1 MGLFRKKNHDT
12 PPPASAVDPAE
23 LASLRAEMATLQRR
37 LDASER
43 SKTVLEERVEELG
56 DRLTEQRLTTGAQPT
71 STPPPTP
78 PPAPASTPTPPPPV
92 SLDETPPIGMIRV
105 DDLAARIDELAAL
118 VDAAS
123 HDAAGDGSDEA
134 TDESAEQLEALRRQ
148 LEAVTNR
155 MDALDLRVTNVSTE
169 LANQLTELSGDIE
182 QLAQRPAADDREAP
196 VDTDELEAR
205 LAERLDV
212 AIDEV
217 HDSTERLAAEQA
229 RYQIQ
234 FRQDLAE
241 LAERLRRPGAS

>member
-12 PPPASAVDPAE
+12 PPPAPAVDPAE
-23 LASLRAEMATLQRR
+23 LASLRAEMATLQHR

-56 DRLTEQRLTTGAQPT
+56 ERLSEQQLTAETQPA
-71 STPPPTP
+71 STP
-78 PPAPASTPTPPPPV
+78 PPAPPPPRASSPTPPPPV

-118 VDAAS
+118 VDATSHEGDADTDDAS
-123 HDAAGDGSDEA
+123 GR
-134 TDESAEQLEALRRQ
+134 SAEQLDGLRRQ

-169 LANQLTELSGDIE
+169 LANQLTELSNDIE
-182 QLAQRPAADDREAP
+182 QLAQQPAADGESAT
-196 VDTDELEAR
+196 VDTDELEAK

-234 FRQDLAE
+234 FRQDLAD
-241 LAERLRRPGAS
+241 LAERLRRPGAG

>member
-92 SLDETPPIGMIRV
+92 SLDETPPI
-105 DDLAARIDELAAL
+105 
-118 VDAAS
+118 
-123 HDAAGDGSDEA
+123 
-134 TDESAEQLEALRRQ
+134 
-148 LEAVTNR
+148 
-155 MDALDLRVTNVSTE
+155 
-169 LANQLTELSGDIE
+169 
-182 QLAQRPAADDREAP
+182 
-196 VDTDELEAR
+196 
-205 LAERLDV
+205 
-212 AIDEV
+212 
-217 HDSTERLAAEQA
+217 
-229 RYQIQ
+229 
-234 FRQDLAE
+234 
-241 LAERLRRPGAS
+241 

>member
-12 PPPASAVDPAE
+12 PPPAPAVDPAE

-43 SKTVLEERVEELG
+43 SKAVLEERVEELG
-56 DRLTEQRLTTGAQPT
+56 EHLTEQRLTTETQPA
-71 STPPPTP
+71 STP
-78 PPAPASTPTPPPPV
+78 PPAPTPPRAPSPTPPPPV

-105 DDLAARIDELAAL
+105 DDLAARLDELAAL
-118 VDAAS
+118 VDAGP
-123 HDAAGDGSDEA
+123 HGEDADPGGG
-134 TDESAEQLEALRRQ
+134 ESAEHLEGLRSQ

-169 LANQLTELSGDIE
+169 LANQLTELSNDIE
-182 QLAQRPAADDREAP
+182 QLARQPAADGESAT
-196 VDTDELEAR
+196 VDPDELEAK